1 MVVKHISFLII
12 ITIFFLSTS
21 LIARAEAQ
29 PRLIKDYQTE
39 MEIPDLVE
47 VAASPVH
54 LYTMSDKNGLS
65 VFRTKSD
72 TLQYLFTN
80 PGMERR
86 GHRIKADA
94 RYGYLFGK
102 DDSRLTVLDP
112 TTVLGVFSSTY
123 LPSKPVDAERI
134 GNHLLVAMDE
144 DGVGHLSLETPESV
158 DTDPEIL
165 IESTAPASLAGSGS
179 ELFALAD
186 NETIYHIEQQEDTLS
201 LSDDQINLDFNA
213 ENLFWV
219 KDELWAS
226 TPDGTIY
233 QINQNGGDHQ
243 NRFDVDGPVERF
255 DFWNDLFVIRS
266 DEGLVWLAD
275 EDNSLHEFRTNPDN
289 HNLFAVSKTMLW
301 MSEDAE
307 LLQLHKE
314 EQLAHSPD
322 EDYDDTSRI
331 ELASIDDVTM
341 PQNRPVLIPI
351 RLESNIPADH
361 VRFRYE
367 SSVDN
372 AEIKG
377 NGFFWQPTSRQ
388 TGRTQFTIY
397 ATTRDG
403 YTDSTSFEVDVK
415 RFNSPP
421 RFSRIRPVSIV
432 AEEEYSMPIEAR
444 DPDGTHPE
452 LIRYIGVDLPNGADL
467 DERTGEFTWTPH
479 RRQVG
484 THTFEVIATDQY
496 GAASTLDVEIT
507 VKELERD

>member
-1 MVVKHISFLII
+1 MVVKHTPFLII
-12 ITIFFLSTS
+12 FAVIFLLSS
-21 LIARAEAQ
+21 IFANAETQ

-39 MEIPDLVE
+39 MEIPELVE

-54 LYTMSDKNGLS
+54 LYTMSEENGLS
-65 VFRTKSD
+65 VFRTSSD

-102 DDSRLTVLDP
+102 DDTRLTILDP

-123 LPSKPVDAERI
+123 LPSKPADAQRI
-134 GNHLLVAMDE
+134 NNHLLVAMEE
-144 DGVGHLSLETPESV
+144 DGVGHLSLETPEAV
-158 DTDPEIL
+158 DTEPEIL
-165 IESTAPASLAGSGS
+165 IESTATPSLAGTGS
-179 ELFALAD
+179 RIFALVD
-186 NETIYHIEQQEDTLS
+186 EETIYHFEQQGDTLS
-201 LSDDQINLDFNA
+201 LSDDQINLEFNA
-213 ENLFWV
+213 AKLFWV
-219 KDELWAS
+219 QNKLWAS
-226 TPDGTIY
+226 TQDGSIY
-233 QINQNGGDHQ
+233 QIDQNGGDHQ
-243 NRFDVDGPVERF
+243 NRFEVDEPVERF
-255 DFWNDLFVIRS
+255 DFWNALFVIRS
-266 DEGLVWLAD
+266 ESGLVWIAD
-275 EDNSLHEFRTNPDN
+275 EDDTLHEFRTNPDN
-289 HNLFAVSKTMLW
+289 RNLFAVSKSMLW
-301 MSEDAE
+301 MSEGRE
-307 LLQLHKE
+307 LLQLHRE
-314 EQLAHSPD
+314 EQLAYSPD
-322 EDYDDTSRI
+322 EDYDDTSQI
-331 ELASIDDVTM
+331 QLASIDDVTM

-351 RLESNIPADH
+351 RLENNIPEED

-367 SSVDN
+367 STVDN

-388 TGRTQFTIY
+388 TGRNQFTIY

-403 YTDSTSFEVDVK
+403 HTDSTSFEVDVK

-421 RFSRIRPVSIV
+421 RFTPVRPVSIV

-444 DPDGTHPE
+444 DPDGTHPD

-496 GAASTLDVEIT
+496 GAASTLNIEIT
-507 VKELERD
+507 VKELDRD